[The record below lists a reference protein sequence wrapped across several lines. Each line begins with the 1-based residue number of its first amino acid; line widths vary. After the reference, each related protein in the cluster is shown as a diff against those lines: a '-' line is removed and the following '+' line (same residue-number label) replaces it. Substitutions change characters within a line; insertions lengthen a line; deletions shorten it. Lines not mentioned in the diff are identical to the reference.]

1 MRKGIKCLE
10 CLTNGKCSV
19 SVMVLDPKEGS
30 ETLQLYLGKQG
41 PEKMRKL
48 GTVATL
54 VVPANQETK
63 SGEL

>member
-30 ETLQLYLGKQG
+30 ETLQLYLGK
-41 PEKMRKL
+41 
-48 GTVATL
+48 
-54 VVPANQETK
+54 
-63 SGEL
+63 